1 MVSRKWLS
9 VMADLLRIRSTDS
22 VIELGAGT
30 GNLSEEILKRGP
42 KRLTLVEKDPNMIWH
57 LRTRFSS
64 DPRVDVVERD
74 IREVLPIKGYE
85 KVAANPP
92 YYLSSVILIGLA
104 RSDFE
109 RAVMTFQREFAER
122 MVASPGTPEYGSLT
136 VISSLLFN
144 VEVVAIVGKGAFRP
158 PPKVESAIVVMEPKD
173 VSPEVREAIL
183 TYSRVVFSRRKR
195 TLRNVLRPLA
205 GERVGAAPYA
215 DKRPYHLSPEQ
226 VLEVIL
232 WLRELE
238 SE

>member
-1 MVSRKWLS
+1 
-9 VMADLLRIRSTDS
+9 MADLLSIRSTDS

-42 KRLTLVEKDPNMIWH
+42 KRLTLVEKDPSMIWH
-57 LRTRFSS
+57 LKSRFSS
-64 DPRVDVVERD
+64 DPRVEIVEKD
-74 IREVLPIKGYE
+74 IREVLPIRGYE

-92 YYLSSVILIGLA
+92 YYLSSIILIGLA

-122 MVASPGTPEYGSLT
+122 MVASPGTLEYGSLT

-144 VEVVAIVGKGAFRP
+144 VKIVAIVGKRAFKP
-158 PPKVESAIVVMEPKD
+158 PPKVESAIVVIEPKD
-173 VSPEVREAIL
+173 VRPEVREAIL
-183 TYSRVVFSRRKR
+183 EYSKMIFSRRKR
-195 TLRNVLRPLA
+195 TLRNVLRPLV
-205 GERVGAAPYA
+205 GEKVESAPYV
-215 DKRPYHLSPEQ
+215 DKRPYHLSPEE

-232 WLRELE
+232 WLRELR

>member
-1 MVSRKWLS
+1 MISRKWLS
-9 VMADLLRIRSTDS
+9 VMADLLTIRSTDS

-30 GNLSEEILKRGP
+30 GNLSEGILKRGP
-42 KRLTLVEKDPNMIWH
+42 KRLTLVEKDPSMIWH
-57 LRTRFSS
+57 LKSRFSS
-64 DPRVDVVERD
+64 DPRVEIVEKD
-74 IREVLPIKGYE
+74 IREVLPIRGYE

-92 YYLSSVILIGLA
+92 YYLSSIILIGLA

-144 VEVVAIVGKGAFRP
+144 VKIVAIVGKRAFKP
-158 PPKVESAIVVMEPKD
+158 PPKVESAIVVIEPKD
-173 VSPEVREAIL
+173 VRPEVREAIL
-183 TYSRVVFSRRKR
+183 EYSKTIFSRRKR
-195 TLRNVLRPLA
+195 TLRNVLRPLV
-205 GERVGAAPYA
+205 GEKVESAPYV
-215 DKRPYHLSPEQ
+215 DKRPYHLSPEE

-232 WLRELE
+232 WLRDLR